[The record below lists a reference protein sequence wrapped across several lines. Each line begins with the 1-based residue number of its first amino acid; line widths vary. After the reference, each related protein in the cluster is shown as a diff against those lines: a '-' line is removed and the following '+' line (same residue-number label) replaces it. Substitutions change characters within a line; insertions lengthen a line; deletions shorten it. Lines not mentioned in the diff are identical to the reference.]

1 MQAKHVVL
9 LLIET
14 SILRIKRTCIYIG
27 FMKFTTKIWNKQI
40 FCGLFCDQQISN
52 FTLENIL
59 I

>member
-27 FMKFTTKIWNKQI
+27 FMKFTTKI
-40 FCGLFCDQQISN
+40 
-52 FTLENIL
+52 
-59 I
+59 